1 MESSSQESRVIL
13 ALQALKND
21 PYLTTRRAAKV
32 YNVPY
37 TTLIDRCSGRQSR
50 HDIQPKSRKL
60 TDLEESVIVQYILDL
75 DSKGFP
81 PRLCGVEDIANR
93 LLAERN
99 AGRVGTR

>member
-1 MESSSQESRVIL
+1 MESNSQESRIIL

-21 PYLTTRRAAKV
+21 SKLTSQRAAKV
-32 YNVPY
+32 YNVLCR
-37 TTLIDRCSGRQSR
+37 TLSYRRAGRLSR
-50 HDIQPKSRKL
+50 RDIQPKSRKL

-81 PRLCGVEDIANR
+81 PRLCSVEDIANR

-99 AGRVGTR
+99 ARRVGTR

>member
-1 MESSSQESRVIL
+1 MESNSQESRVIL

-21 PYLTTRRAAKV
+21 PRLTTRRAAKI
-32 YNVPY
+32 YCVPR
-37 TTLIDRCSGRQSR
+37 TTLRDRYSGRQSR
-50 HDIQPKSRKL
+50 RDIQPKTQKL

-75 DSKGFP
+75 A
-81 PRLCGVEDIANR
+81 PRLYGVEDMANR